1 MQKRTVGPVTGASA
15 VGGSLGA
22 AIAQIIVHFAPSL
35 QPVETAVTVII
46 TAVLAVIGG
55 WLVPSED
62 WERIM
67 PEDETLFLDDTENP
81 ADLGLEEV
89 EDLDVPE
96 EPPADHAEPV
106 SHGPSDL
113 GVDPEDAE
121 NPT

>member
-55 WLVPSED
+55 WLVPADKQHLLVAEGVD
-62 WERIM
+62 
-67 PEDETLFLDDTENP
+67 PATVDDTVDNVAGVDE
-81 ADLGLEEV
+81 G
-89 EDLDVPE
+89 PE
-96 EPPADHAEPV
+96 EPPVDHAEPV

-121 NPT
+121 PTR

>member
-55 WLVPSED
+55 WLVPADKRHLLTVNSADPVTVDDLED
-62 WERIM
+62 V
-67 PEDETLFLDDTENP
+67 DDV
-81 ADLGLEEV
+81 L
-89 EDLDVPE
+89 VPE
-96 EPPADHAEPV
+96 EPPVDHAEPV

-121 NPT
+121 PTR

>member
-46 TAVLAVIGG
+46 TACLAVIGG
-55 WLVPSED
+55 WLVPSDKRHLLTVNSVAGVDDLED
-62 WERIM
+62 V
-67 PEDETLFLDDTENP
+67 DDVVD
-81 ADLGLEEV
+81 ADDDLG
-89 EDLDVPE
+89 PE

-121 NPT
+121 PTR